1 MKILIPMAGEGSRFA
16 KEGYTFPKPLIDVNG
31 KPMIQTVVENLDF
44 DAEYIFLVRKEH
56 LETYVGLQSTLDRIT
71 DGKFKIVEVDKLTE
85 GAACTALL
93 AREHIDNDDDLLI
106 ANSDQFIEYAP
117 ENFKT
122 LKEMTDADAI
132 VYTFEAVHPKWSFVK
147 TNARGVITEVAEK
160 NPISNIAT
168 CGIYW
173 YRKGSDFVKY
183 ADQMIEKNIR
193 VNNEFY
199 IAPVY
204 NELIGDGK
212 KLIPFFVHSM
222 WGIGTPEDLH
232 SFLNEGPKRKF
243 QNKKGII

>member
-1 MKILIPMAGEGSRFA
+1 MAGEGSRFA

-56 LETYVGLQSTLDRIT
+56 LETYAGLQSTLDRIT

-85 GAACTALL
+85 GASCTALL

-243 QNKKGII
+243 QNKKGIIL

>member
-31 KPMIQTVVENLDF
+31 KPMIERVVENLKF

-56 LETYVGLQSTLDRIT
+56 LEKYKGLELTLKQIT
-71 DGKFKIVEVDKLTE
+71 NKNCQIVIVDSLTE

-93 AREHIDNDDDLLI
+93 AKQFIDNDEDLLI
-106 ANSDQFIEYAP
+106 ANSDQIIEYSK
-117 ENFKT
+117 ENFNS
-122 LKEMTDADAI
+122 LKNLTVVDAI
-132 VYTFEAVHPKWSFVK
+132 VYCFNAVHPKWSFVK
-147 TNARGVITEVAEK
+147 VNKNNYITEVAEK

-183 ADQMIEKNIR
+183 AEQMIDKNVR

-199 IAPVY
+199 IAPIY
-204 NELIGDGK
+204 NELISDK
-212 KLIPFFVHSM
+212 KTLIPFYVHEM
-222 WGIGTPEDLH
+222 HGIGTPEDLKAY
-232 SFLNEGPKRKF
+232 LK
-243 QNKKGII
+243 I